1 MVCDQLGRFDE
12 AVPALRRVLEKL
24 PAQADGA
31 TEYVL
36 ASRALAHAL
45 IALGRGDEA
54 EAGLQTLR
62 VALPDTAA
70 SRQWFA
76 IVHGDVGLDFHICNE
91 HAAAIRQYRTAL
103 ALSPALEMRRANLLD
118 LLARTGERAVLSDF
132 TDSVRDDE
140 LRPYLFIAC
149 MPKSGSSFLK
159 AALCALTGF
168 PDQSL
173 TYAYLQNE
181 QELYLPHVLS
191 AARQPVVTQQHSRAT
206 EANIQMMQGF
216 AIRPVVLI
224 RDLADIV
231 LSLRDFYD
239 TGATANTFFQP
250 YWPKLSPAE
259 RLELIVDHVVPWY
272 LAFYASWVA
281 AEAAGRVEMM
291 WMRYEDMTA
300 DKPAALARVARFYGL
315 DFAPAQILSAV
326 AVAEDARAATR
337 FNAGVAGRGTKML
350 PDDLK
355 ARMQQLASAYRG
367 LDFSPI
373 GL

>member
-1 MVCDQLGRFDE
+1 
-12 AVPALRRVLEKL
+12 
-24 PAQADGA
+24 
-31 TEYVL
+31 
-36 ASRALAHAL
+36 
-45 IALGRGDEA
+45 
-54 EAGLQTLR
+54 
-62 VALPDTAA
+62 
-70 SRQWFA
+70 
-76 IVHGDVGLDFHICNE
+76 VHGDVGLDFHTGNQ
-91 HAAAIRQYRTAL
+91 HAAAIRQYRRAL
-103 ALSPALEMRRANLLD
+103 ALSPAMEMPRANLLD
-118 LLARTGERAVLSDF
+118 LLAKSGERAVLSDF
-132 TDSVRDDE
+132 TNSVRDDE

-181 QELYLPHVLS
+181 QELYLPHLVS
-191 AARQPVVTQQHSRAT
+191 AARQPVITQQHSRAT

-231 LSLRDFYD
+231 LSLGDFYE

-250 YWPKLSPAE
+250 YWPKLSSAE

-291 WMRYEDMTA
+291 WMRYEEMTA

-315 DFAPAQILSAV
+315 DAAPTQILAAV
-326 AVAEDARAATR
+326 AVAEGNRSATR
-337 FNAGVAGRGTKML
+337 FNVGISGRGKKIF
-350 PDDLK
+350 PQYLK
-355 ARMQQLASAYRG
+355 ARMVRLASAYRG